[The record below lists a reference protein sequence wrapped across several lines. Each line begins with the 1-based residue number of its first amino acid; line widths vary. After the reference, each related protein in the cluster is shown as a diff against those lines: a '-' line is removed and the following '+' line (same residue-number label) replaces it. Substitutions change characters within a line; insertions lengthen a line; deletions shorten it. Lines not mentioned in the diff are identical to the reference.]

1 MGKAKMEEGDRDMG
15 KSQTV
20 EGSIGGGGIWKGGKK
35 GKKKMVMVEEG
46 VKMRRGRVDR
56 IRRGGG
62 GKRRHGHNI
71 MPSHCIQLKGINLE

>member
-1 MGKAKMEEGDRDMG
+1 
-15 KSQTV
+15 
-20 EGSIGGGGIWKGGKK
+20 
-35 GKKKMVMVEEG
+35 MVMVEEG

-56 IRRGGG
+56 IRRGGGG

>member
-1 MGKAKMEEGDRDMG
+1 MEGRQ
-15 KSQTV
+15 KR
-20 EGSIGGGGIWKGGKK
+20 
-35 GKKKMVMVEEG
+35 KKKMVMVEEG

-62 GKRRHGHNI
+62 GGKRRHGHNI